1 MLNELINK
9 YIEMFGYEPD
19 VNNFFQ
25 LEEEEQIKILK
36 ECIEKNQELYE
47 NEYFNENYMEIVE

>member
-19 VNNFFQ
+19 VNGFYRI
-25 LEEEEQIKILK
+25 EEEEQIKILK
-36 ECIEKNQELYE
+36 ECIEKEEELYE
-47 NEYFNENYMEIVE
+47 NKYFNDNYMEVVE